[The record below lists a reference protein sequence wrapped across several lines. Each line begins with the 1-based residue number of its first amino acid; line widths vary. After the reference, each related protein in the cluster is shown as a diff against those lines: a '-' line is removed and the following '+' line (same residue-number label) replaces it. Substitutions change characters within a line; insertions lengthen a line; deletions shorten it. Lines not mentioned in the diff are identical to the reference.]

1 MQAIPARSL
10 LYFLSREQR
19 AEGRGRGHLAGA
31 GEMYIVPTSRGT
43 GTESWEV
50 HTFRLFLS
58 ALFKTFSNTFYR
70 TCHTTTSSCDIVVVG
85 QHWWFRSGVALGK
98 PKEIDKHIL
107 TSNITKK
114 NEGNK

>member
-1 MQAIPARSL
+1 
-10 LYFLSREQR
+10 
-19 AEGRGRGHLAGA
+19 
-31 GEMYIVPTSRGT
+31 MYVPTSRGT
-43 GTESWEV
+43 GTILNLGRYILSGFF
-50 HTFRLFLS
+50 FRLFSKLS
-58 ALFKTFSNTFYR
+58 PTLS

-85 QHWWFRSGVALGK
+85 HWWFRSGVALGK